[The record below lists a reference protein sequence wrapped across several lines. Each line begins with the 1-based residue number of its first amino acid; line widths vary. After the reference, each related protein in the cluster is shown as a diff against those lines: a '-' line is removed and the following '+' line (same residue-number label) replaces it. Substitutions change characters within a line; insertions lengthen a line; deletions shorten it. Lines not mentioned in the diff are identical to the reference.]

1 MGVVSEAEERKHKRP
16 FAVKYI
22 CIAGSLVAL
31 VLLAFALA
39 YPLRDLLFKPASDAI
54 ENADV
59 KTNEI
64 NDSAPDG
71 FRASSGGFKREFTST
86 EKAPPSHHTPTATT
100 LLPTTAEP
108 TTASTA
114 VTPSRPTTA
123 KPSTETATRTGGRWR
138 RHPGHGTVPSSTNR
152 TNTSGHHVQVWA
164 NRTRHVPNTVTYEM
178 YMKKISLQVVYECH
192 CPRSRRFIVSQLLPV
207 YEKLRDY
214 MHLTLLPA
222 SRAEN
227 KTAGNDS
234 TSDDVQ
240 CRRGKDE
247 CHSNMVQTCVLN
259 HVQETLTAVR
269 IIACMS
275 RSPDPHRVGRVC
287 VVKHGI
293 EWKLIDAC
301 VTDKGKL
308 YMVEVGKK
316 AWRVTGGVGSVPLV
330 SVQGETTYAI
340 QVEAQTNLLGVVCD
354 RLHHNHT
361 ACAGSRN
368 GTATSSSNESSE
380 SHTNATRA
388 TTAGESVEKEDDD
401 TTTLRSV

>member
-1 MGVVSEAEERKHKRP
+1 MGVVSEAQERKHKRP

-22 CIAGSLVAL
+22 CIAGSSVAL

-39 YPLRDLLFKPASDAI
+39 YPLRTLWSKPASDAI
-54 ENADV
+54 ESADV

-64 NDSAPDG
+64 DDSAPDG
-71 FRASSGGFKREFTST
+71 FRASSGGFKRESTST
-86 EKAPPSHHTPTATT
+86 EEATPSHPTTTPTTQSPTT
-100 LLPTTAEP
+100 ASTTVTPSHPTTAEP
-108 TTASTA
+108 
-114 VTPSRPTTA
+114 
-123 KPSTETATRTGGRWR
+123 STETVTGTGEGWG
-138 RHPGHGTVPSSTNR
+138 RHPRHVTVPSSTNR
-152 TNTSGHHVQVWA
+152 TNASGHHVHVWA
-164 NRTRHVPNTVTYEM
+164 NRTRQVPSTVTYELSV
-178 YMKKISLQVVYECH
+178 KKISLQVVYECH

-214 MHLTLLPA
+214 MNLTLLPA
-222 SRAEN
+222 SRAHN

-234 TSDDVQ
+234 TSDVQ

-259 HVQETLTAVR
+259 HVEETLTAVR

-275 RSPDPHRVGRVC
+275 KSPDPHRVGRVC

-293 EWKLIDAC
+293 QWKLIDAC

-316 AWRVTGGVGSVPLV
+316 AWSVTGGVGNVPLV
-330 SVQGETTYAI
+330 SVQGEASYAI

-354 RLHHNHT
+354 RMHHNHT
-361 ACAGSRN
+361 ACAGSHN
-368 GTATSSSNESSE
+368 GTTTSSSNESGE
-380 SHTNATRA
+380 SHANGTHTTTTDESLEQEEDA
-388 TTAGESVEKEDDD
+388 TTTRQSV
-401 TTTLRSV
+401 